1 MKTLPTVNTL
11 QPILHNQIP
20 VITTELLAQLYGV
33 SPVRIR
39 QNHHENKE
47 RFIEGKHYFKI
58 EGNELRELKH
68 KVTQDNDVKNKNSLR
83 DSVNDAPS
91 KRESVEHRVVLNYS
105 VSHKV
110 TKSHSVKIARNV
122 RSLILWTE
130 RGAARHA
137 KMLETDQAWDVF
149 ERLEDCY
156 FSQNAQTAAT
166 VTVSPN
172 NAREV
177 VDTLNAK
184 PMFYIKVCNNEP
196 LTTSADVAQAF
207 STTNNSIV
215 MAIDALRIPR
225 TAAARHFFKEQ
236 RPLEGSDREITI
248 YRMTK
253 DGFTLLM
260 ESIDGPGVKDIKLAY
275 IEAFNAISS
284 VLKTQYE
291 RDLAKRL
298 YQEKTIIR
306 AATEHNRLLT
316 EPNYRKELI
325 KEFDKAT
332 GKTKAALNLPAM
344 TQENVISAL
353 LLDLLRNARALISF
367 DENLNPQLKLLPPTG
382 KVVDQADHNSILS
395 VLDANLP
402 ARTLQDLIKTCADK
416 LAQKS
421 RP

>member
-20 VITTELLAQLYGV
+20 VITTELLAKLYGCSV
-33 SPVRIR
+33 ECLHR
-39 QNHHENKE
+39 NHHRNKS
-47 RFIEGKHYFKI
+47 RFTEGKHFIVVKGTDLQSLKI
-58 EGNELRELKH
+58 
-68 KVTQDNDVKNKNSLR
+68 SLR
-83 DSVNDAPS
+83 DFQ
-91 KRESVEHRVVLNYS
+91 
-105 VSHKV
+105 
-110 TKSHSVKIARNV
+110 TIANNV
-122 RSLILWTE
+122 RKLILWTE

-156 FSQNAQTAAT
+156 FNQNAQMATT

-184 PMFYIKVCNNEP
+184 PMYYVKVCNNEP

-284 VLKTQYE
+284 VLKAEYE
-291 RDLAKRL
+291 RMLYNRL
-298 YQEKTIIR
+298 YQETKIIR
-306 AATEHNRLLT
+306 TATEHHRLLT
-316 EPNYRKELI
+316 EPNYRKTLI

-332 GKTKAALNLPAM
+332 EKTKAALNLPTM
-344 TQENVISAL
+344 TKDDVISAL

>member
-11 QPILHNQIP
+11 QPILHNQLP
-20 VITTELLAQLYGV
+20 VITTELLAKLYGTDV
-33 SPVRIR
+33 DNIKKNYSR
-39 QNHHENKE
+39 NAT
-47 RFIEGKHYFKI
+47 RFIEGKHFFKVA
-58 EGNELRELKH
+58 GDELKTLR
-68 KVTQDNDVKNKNSLR
+68 VTL
-83 DSVNDAPS
+83 
-91 KRESVEHRVVLNYS
+91 
-105 VSHKV
+105 
-110 TKSHSVKIARNV
+110 SHSQNTISPKTRT
-122 RSLILWTE
+122 LILWTE

-137 KMLETDQAWDVF
+137 KMLETNQAWDVF

-156 FSQNAQTAAT
+156 FNQNAQTAAT
-166 VTVSPN
+166 VTVSPS

-215 MAIDALRIPR
+215 MAIDALHIPR

-402 ARTLQDLIKTCADK
+402 ARTLQELIKISADK
-416 LAQKS
+416 LAAGAK
-421 RP
+421 P

>member
-11 QPILHNQIP
+11 QPILHNQLP
-20 VITTELLAQLYGV
+20 VITTELLAKLYGTDV
-33 SPVRIR
+33 DNIKKNYSR
-39 QNHHENKE
+39 NAN
-47 RFIEGKHYFKI
+47 RFIEGKHFFKVA
-58 EGNELRELKH
+58 GDELKTLR
-68 KVTQDNDVKNKNSLR
+68 VTLSHSQNLR
-83 DSVNDAPS
+83 VA
-91 KRESVEHRVVLNYS
+91 LNYS
-105 VSHKV
+105 QNTISPK
-110 TKSHSVKIARNV
+110 TRT
-122 RSLILWTE
+122 LILWTE

-156 FSQNAQTAAT
+156 FNQNAKTAAT

-207 STTNNSIV
+207 STTNNSTV

-402 ARTLQDLIKTCADK
+402 TRTLQDLIKTCADK

>member
-20 VITTELLAQLYGV
+20 VITTELLAKLYGTDV
-33 SPVRIR
+33 DNIKKNYSR
-39 QNHHENKE
+39 NAN
-47 RFIEGKHYFKI
+47 RFIEGKHFFKVA
-58 EGNELRELKH
+58 GDELKTLR
-68 KVTQDNDVKNKNSLR
+68 VTLSHSQNLR
-83 DSVNDAPS
+83 L
-91 KRESVEHRVVLNYS
+91 VLNES
-105 VSHKV
+105 QNEVQISPK
-110 TKSHSVKIARNV
+110 T

-137 KMLETDQAWDVF
+137 KMLETNQAWDVF

-156 FSQNAQTAAT
+156 FNQNAQTAAT

-260 ESIDGPGVKDIKLAY
+260 ESIDGPSVKDIKLAY

-402 ARTLQDLIKTCADK
+402 TRTLQDLIKTCADK

>member
-11 QPILHNQIP
+11 QPILHNQLP
-20 VITTELLAQLYGV
+20 VITTELLAKLYGTDV
-33 SPVRIR
+33 DNIKKNYSR
-39 QNHHENKE
+39 NAN
-47 RFIEGKHYFKI
+47 RFIEGKHFFKVA
-58 EGNELRELKH
+58 GDELKTLR
-68 KVTQDNDVKNKNSLR
+68 VTLSHSQNLR
-83 DSVNDAPS
+83 L
-91 KRESVEHRVVLNYS
+91 VLNES
-105 VSHKV
+105 QNEVQISPK
-110 TKSHSVKIARNV
+110 T

-137 KMLETDQAWDVF
+137 KMLETNQAWDVF

-156 FSQNAQTAAT
+156 FNQNAQTAAT

-382 KVVDQADHNSILS
+382 KIVDQADHNSILS

-402 ARTLQDLIKTCADK
+402 ARTLQELIKISADK
-416 LAQKS
+416 LAAGAK
-421 RP
+421 P

>member
-11 QPILHNQIP
+11 QPILHNQLP
-20 VITTELLAQLYGV
+20 VITTELLAKLYGTDV
-33 SPVRIR
+33 DNIKKNYSR
-39 QNHHENKE
+39 NAN
-47 RFIEGKHYFKI
+47 RFIEGKHFFKVA
-58 EGNELRELKH
+58 GDELKTLR
-68 KVTQDNDVKNKNSLR
+68 VTLSHSQNLR
-83 DSVNDAPS
+83 L
-91 KRESVEHRVVLNYS
+91 VLNES
-105 VSHKV
+105 QNEVQISPK
-110 TKSHSVKIARNV
+110 T

-137 KMLETDQAWDVF
+137 KMLETNQAWDVF
-149 ERLEDCY
+149 EKLEDCY
-156 FSQNAQTAAT
+156 FNQNAQTAAT

-325 KEFDKAT
+325 KAFDKAT
-332 GKTKAALNLPAM
+332 GKTKAVLSLPAM

-402 ARTLQDLIKTCADK
+402 ARTLQELIKTCADK

>member
-20 VITTELLAQLYGV
+20 VITTELLAKLYGCSV
-33 SPVRIR
+33 ECLHR
-39 QNHHENKE
+39 NHHRNKS
-47 RFIEGKHYFKI
+47 RFTEGKHFIVVKGTDLQSLKI
-58 EGNELRELKH
+58 
-68 KVTQDNDVKNKNSLR
+68 SLR
-83 DSVNDAPS
+83 DFQ
-91 KRESVEHRVVLNYS
+91 
-105 VSHKV
+105 
-110 TKSHSVKIARNV
+110 TIANNV
-122 RSLILWTE
+122 RKLILWTE

-137 KMLETDQAWDVF
+137 KMLETNQAWDVF

-156 FSQNAQTAAT
+156 FNQNAQTAAT

-184 PMFYIKVCNNEP
+184 PMYYVKVCNNEP

-367 DENLNPQLKLLPPTG
+367 DEKLNPQLKLLPPTG

-402 ARTLQDLIKTCADK
+402 AKTLQELIKISADK
-416 LAQKS
+416 LAAGAK
-421 RP
+421 P